1 MTHRTISVRPVALG
15 GGGSGRGQWRTRSE
29 AVAAGAGRKYTP
41 PADRDSAWVPW
52 RTLLDAREAPYFR
65 WFQGARTNA
74 CFNAVDRHLLDGRG
88 ADVAIT
94 CLPEDP
100 TRSPTISA
108 TRRELAGAVA
118 TAAVQLRDVYK
129 LRPRDR
135 VLFHMPTD
143 AVHFVYMLACQR
155 LVGPADI
162 ARRVIDTHLEP
173 SSIESEGI
181 I

>member
-1 MTHRTISVRPVALG
+1 MGTSVSP
-15 GGGSGRGQWRTRSE
+15 
-29 AVAAGAGRKYTP
+29 
-41 PADRDSAWVPW
+41 
-52 RTLLDAREAPYFR
+52 
-65 WFQGARTNA
+65 
-74 CFNAVDRHLLDGRG
+74 CLLDGRG

-100 TRSPTISA
+100 ARSPTISA

-155 LVGPADI
+155 LVGPA
-162 ARRVIDTHLEP
+162 ARRVIDTRSEP
-173 SSIESEGI
+173 PCIDSEGVL
-181 I
+181 